1 MKKYIA
7 FLLCLIMIL
16 SFVSCGSN
24 EDQDDLSS
32 NENGGSSDVD
42 DGTNGDNVTMPI
54 SEAEKAMQMYEAAI
68 RGEIYVVDE
77 QFGEISLNDCRF
89 LTNNVTVGE
98 CKFIN
103 KAILDMDGDGINEY
117 IIQAQDEADHIVL
130 HYYDGK
136 VYSYSF
142 GVTEFRHLN
151 TNGTFYWFSNSN
163 HWVGGLSRL
172 VFNDSS
178 ISIEKMYEV
187 NIYEDED
194 KDAYYIEG
202 KPVTREE
209 FGEQYDYYKY
219 YSTDCIVRKSFSPLE
234 INCSYPISSERALEI
249 ASGYWGVS
257 DWDYDCAMGTTIA
270 DRIVLSSKPS
280 DENGYYRII
289 WKLEYY
295 WHAYPCWEGQTPGNT
310 RIYKEVMVDA
320 FTGECREYI
329 EPMPDGKG

>member
-16 SFVSCGSN
+16 SLISCN
-24 EDQDDLSS
+24 FNDDKDDLSS
-32 NENGGSSDVD
+32 NENGGVSDVN
-42 DGTNGDNVTMPI
+42 DGNTNDDNVNPSI

-68 RGEIYVVDE
+68 KGEIYVVDE
-77 QFGEISLNDCRF
+77 QLGEISLKDCRF

-98 CKFIN
+98 CEILN

-117 IIQAQDEADHIVL
+117 VIQSGDEADHIVL

-142 GVTEFRHLN
+142 GITEFRHLN
-151 TNGTFYWFSNSN
+151 TNGTYFWSFRENN
-163 HWVGGLSRL
+163 WVCGLNRL
-172 VFNDSS
+172 VFNGSL

-187 NIYEDED
+187 NLDYDNT
-194 KDAYYIEG
+194 YYIEG
-202 KPVTREE
+202 KQVTYEE
-209 FGEQYDYYKY
+209 FRDQYDYYKY

-234 INCSYPISSERALEI
+234 IDCPYPISSERALEI

-257 DWDYDCAMGTTIA
+257 DWDYDRAMGTTTA
-270 DRIVLSSKPS
+270 ERIVLSSKPS
-280 DENGYYRII
+280 DENRYYRII
-289 WKLEYY
+289 WKWEDY
-295 WHAYPCWEGQTPGNT
+295 WHAYPCWEGQTPIT
-310 RIYKEVMVDA
+310 TYIRKEVMVDA
-320 FTGECREYI
+320 FTGECREHT

>member
-7 FLLCLIMIL
+7 LLLCLLMIL
-16 SFVSCGSN
+16 SLFSCKSN
-24 EDQDDLSS
+24 ETQDDLSS
-32 NENGGSSDVD
+32 TPNSDSSDVNEDSTND
-42 DGTNGDNVTMPI
+42 DSITPP
-54 SEAEKAMQMYEAAI
+54 SEAEIAMEMYEAAI
-68 RGEIYVVDE
+68 SDKICVIDEHLGEIK
-77 QFGEISLNDCRF
+77 LKDCRF
-89 LTNNVTVGE
+89 PSDNLRLDE
-98 CKFIN
+98 CEILN

-117 IIQAQDEADHIVL
+117 VIQSGDEADHIVL

-163 HWVGGLSRL
+163 YWVGGLSRL

-234 INCSYPISSERALEI
+234 IDCSYPISSERALEI
-249 ASGYWGVS
+249 ASEYWGVS
-257 DWDYDCAMGTTIA
+257 DWDYDCAMGTTVA

-289 WKLEYY
+289 WKWEYY
-295 WHAYPCWEGQTPGNT
+295 WHAYPCWEGQTPST
-310 RIYKEVMVDA
+310 TYIYEEVIVDA

>member
-7 FLLCLIMIL
+7 FFLCLMMIL
-16 SFVSCGSN
+16 SLVSCELN
-24 EDQDDLSS
+24 EDQDTLSQ
-32 NENGGSSDVD
+32 NENTDSDSIEND
-42 DGTNGDNVTMPI
+42 SINDNTTPQR
-54 SEAEKAMQMYEAAI
+54 SEAEIAMEMYEAAI
-68 RGEIYVVDE
+68 NDEICVFDEHLGEIKLE
-77 QFGEISLNDCRF
+77 DCHF
-89 LTNNVTVGE
+89 PSNNLRLGE
-98 CKFIN
+98 CEILN

-117 IIQAQDEADHIVL
+117 VIQAQDEADHIVL

-163 HWVGGLSRL
+163 YWVGGLSRL
-172 VFNDSS
+172 VFNGSS

-219 YSTDCIVRKSFSPLE
+219 YSTDYIVRKSKK
-234 INCSYPISSERALEI
+234 R
-249 ASGYWGVS
+249 
-257 DWDYDCAMGTTIA
+257 
-270 DRIVLSSKPS
+270 
-280 DENGYYRII
+280 
-289 WKLEYY
+289 
-295 WHAYPCWEGQTPGNT
+295 
-310 RIYKEVMVDA
+310 
-320 FTGECREYI
+320 
-329 EPMPDGKG
+329 KGCDLL